1 MQSMVL
7 YTDGGY
13 RANNGGWGVH
23 GYLYNIDKPK
33 KSSGNSEHI
42 LTTMGYMLKSDVSNK
57 DTLVELA
64 ITPIHYI
71 DGYGSVLPPT
81 TNNVAELLATINGLL
96 HAQKYDIT
104 EVQVFTDSE
113 YVRKGLEFWVAGW
126 KANGWKKQDQ
136 TEPANIDLWK
146 ELVAIRD
153 TLVQRGTKVKINWIK
168 GHDDL
173 LGNVLAD
180 RLATAGVMSAINNK
194 IINDINTTAAEG
206 YWKYTV
212 DKHPMLFN
220 RRMYFNTMPEYII
233 PGEYYL
239 GDHGKDDD
247 MLGKRV
253 CDGSFSVVILEKPD
267 MILELVRSHQSVIAK
282 GTDSIIMARLDH
294 LYRATTH
301 QELSN
306 FGISA
311 IEQANP
317 YRLDLCCL
325 DREPLTRE
333 LRPPKLAMRAVE
345 SVSELALKL
354 KLYLSGDLRI
364 VTTDITSVLYEREE
378 KTDKKGVVTITN
390 KLKAEYIVGYSALHV
405 DANYQSNVV
414 KAVPITLTLGI
425 DMLDRN
431 ALKRL
436 ETMNP
441 KVTIISWLEANEIF
455 RYATVVEA
463 GNDKGIYAGVYSN
476 LRIV

>member
-1 MQSMVL
+1 
-7 YTDGGY
+7 
-13 RANNGGWGVH
+13 
-23 GYLYNIDKPK
+23 
-33 KSSGNSEHI
+33 
-42 LTTMGYMLKSDVSNK
+42 
-57 DTLVELA
+57 
-64 ITPIHYI
+64 
-71 DGYGSVLPPT
+71 
-81 TNNVAELLATINGLL
+81 
-96 HAQKYDIT
+96 
-104 EVQVFTDSE
+104 
-113 YVRKGLEFWVAGW
+113 
-126 KANGWKKQDQ
+126 
-136 TEPANIDLWK
+136 
-146 ELVAIRD
+146 
-153 TLVQRGTKVKINWIK
+153 
-168 GHDDL
+168 
-173 LGNVLAD
+173 
-180 RLATAGVMSAINNK
+180 
-194 IINDINTTAAEG
+194 
-206 YWKYTV
+206 
-212 DKHPMLFN
+212 
-220 RRMYFNTMPEYII
+220 MPEYII